1 MSVASEIN
9 EIIELENKT
18 PANKILAKCKEYER
32 KNKRYLVEVRLSPTT
47 TVLVDKRKYKN
58 KQIDID
64 DLRKKYGL

>member
-1 MSVASEIN
+1 MSVAAEIN
-9 EIIELENKT
+9 DIIELESKT
-18 PANKILAKCKEYER
+18 PARKALAKCKEYER

-47 TVLVDKRKYKN
+47 TVLVDKRKYKK

>member
-32 KNKRYLVEVRLSPTT
+32 KNRRYLIEVRLSPTT
-47 TVLVDKRKYKN
+47 TVLVDKRRYKK

>member
-32 KNKRYLVEVRLSPTT
+32 KNRRYLVEVRLSPTT
-47 TVLVDKRKYKN
+47 TVLVDKRKYKK

-64 DLRKKYGL
+64 DLRNKYGL